1 MIMDEFI
8 RQYLGSILVGAL
20 VLAVVVLIVVKQ
32 IKDKRAGKSAC
43 GGDCAHCGGC
53 HAHSSDNTSLR
64 HSNTK

>member
-1 MIMDEFI
+1 MDEFI

-20 VLAVVVLIVVKQ
+20 VLAIVVLIIAKQ
-32 IKDKRAGKSAC
+32 IKDKRAGKTVC

-53 HAHSSDNTSLR
+53 HAHSGDNTSLR